1 MSTFKQAPHNL
12 LVIPGPIE
20 VSDEVLYANALPPLA
35 HAGAEFIPL
44 MGDAIRMTREVV
56 FTQTGQPF
64 LIAGSGTLGWDQVA
78 ANLIE
83 PGEDA
88 LLLNCGYFGD
98 SFADC
103 LRSYGANVH
112 ELRAD
117 FGKAVSQHELEAA
130 LKAKKYKL
138 VCFTHVDTS
147 TAVLSDAK
155 MIGEVA
161 KRLAPESLVILDGV
175 CSVASE
181 EIRMDAW
188 NIDVVVS
195 ASQKGLGAP
204 PGISVVVA
212 SQKAL
217 KVAETRKAPVAGYYS
232 SWKRWLPIM
241 HAYEAGKPSYFA
253 TPPTN
258 LIVSYRQALLEITKD
273 PKLTLEDRFKAHI
286 HAADR
291 IRNTAKELG
300 LKLVPADAH
309 NTANGMTAI
318 YVPEGLAPSDI
329 VSRMAKKGIVV
340 TGGIHKE
347 NKDKYFRIGHMG
359 VTAVNPERGDLDRV
373 IAGLKES
380 LAEAKASKQASQA
393 KVENHKLPAWR
404 SPSAPLGGSRSIAV
418 AAKL

>member
-1 MSTFKQAPHNL
+1 MSTFKQPPHKL

-35 HAGAEFIPL
+35 HAGADFIPI

-56 FTQTGQPF
+56 FTKTGQPF
-64 LIAGSGTLGWDQVA
+64 LIAGSGTLGWDEVA

-88 LLLNCGYFGD
+88 LLLNCGYFGEA
-98 SFADC
+98 FADC
-103 LRSYGANVH
+103 LRSYGANVD
-112 ELRAD
+112 ELHAE
-117 FGKAVSQHELEAA
+117 FGKAVPQHELEAA

-155 MIGEVA
+155 MVGEVC

-181 EIRMDAW
+181 EIRMDDW

-217 KVAETRKAPVAGYYS
+217 KVSQERKAPVAGYYS

-241 HAYEAGKPSYFA
+241 QAYEAGKPSYFA

-258 LIVSYRQALLEITKD
+258 LIVSYRQALLEILRN
-273 PKLTLEDRFKAHI
+273 PKLSLEERFKAHI
-286 HAADR
+286 EAAER

-300 LKLVPADAH
+300 LSLVPSDPH
-309 NTANGMTAI
+309 TTANGLTAI
-318 YVPEGLAPSDI
+318 WLPEGLAPSD
-329 VSRMAKKGIVV
+329 VVGRMAQKGIVV
-340 TGGIHKE
+340 TGGIHKVY
-347 NKDKYFRIGHMG
+347 KDKYFRIGHMG
-359 VTAVNPERGDLDRV
+359 VSVVQPERGDLDKV
-373 IAGLKES
+373 ITGLKES
-380 LAEAKASKQASQA
+380 LADAKASKNAAQA